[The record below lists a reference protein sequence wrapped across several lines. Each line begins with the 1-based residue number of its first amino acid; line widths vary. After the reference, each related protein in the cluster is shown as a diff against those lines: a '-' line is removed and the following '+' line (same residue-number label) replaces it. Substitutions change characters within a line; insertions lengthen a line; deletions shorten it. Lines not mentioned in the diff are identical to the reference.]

1 MKLKTINT
9 LLGLVNLVLVVSVS
23 DDGGPIRLWLE
34 KKSGYRRRSR

>member
-23 DDGGPIRLWLE
+23 DDDGPIRLWLE
-34 KKSGYRRRSR
+34 RKSSYKRKTR